1 MPVYYYKA
9 LTKTGRVVT
18 NKVEDVSRLIL
29 MKKLK
34 NNGLVPISVMQT
46 VRRRKSIKK
55 EKKNITG
62 REELLK
68 SVNVTVT
75 RDVKKVRK
83 MSIVDRIRI
92 AFLGNQKV
100 KPKDILVFTQNFYLL
115 KKANFNNIHA
125 LITII
130 DNTEN
135 LTLKEILQDVLSGI
149 EAGQSIYSTLEYYDN
164 IFPTIYIS
172 MIKAGEL
179 SGSLTETLFQA
190 VNYLEESAALNKK
203 VKGILIPNIAQF
215 AGLLIMLFGGTIFA
229 VPMLQGVLDSVGSKE
244 ALPAVTLWFKSVVD
258 SLMTHWYILA
268 IVVVAIIGGIVYYI
282 NTPKGRYKFHEFK
295 YTAPIFGE
303 LIYAID
309 FSRFM
314 RAVLLN
320 IKNGTRIQESLEIGK
335 NVVSNL
341 VLLSIIETSVN
352 NILVGESWIEPFEIA
367 GYSSSMVTE
376 MLRIGMQTDLTVMLE
391 KLLDYMQIDI
401 DTIMERVTKALP
413 QVVYAF
419 VGAVLIFFVLV
430 VLVPIIQI
438 YMGTFLFSAAGV

>member
-1 MPVYYYKA
+1 MPVYHYKA
-9 LTKTGRVVT
+9 ITKGGQIVT

-29 MKKLK
+29 MRKLRS
-34 NNGLVPISVMQT
+34 NGLVPISVIQT
-46 VRRRKSIKK
+46 VKRKRAVKK
-55 EKKNITG
+55 EKKNVTG

-68 SVNVTVT
+68 SVNVTIAKNT
-75 RDVKKVRK
+75 KKVRK
-83 MSIVDRIRI
+83 MKLMDRIRI
-92 AFLGNQKV
+92 AYLGNQKV
-100 KPKDILVFTQNFYLL
+100 RPKDVLIFTQNFYLL

-135 LTLKEILQDVLSGI
+135 LTFKEILEDVLSGVQ
-149 EAGQSIYSTLEYYDN
+149 AGQSIYSTLEYYDN
-164 IFPTIYIS
+164 IFSTIYIS

-179 SGSLTETLFQA
+179 SGALTETLFQA

-203 VKGILIPNIAQF
+203 IKGILLPNIAQF
-215 AGLLIMLFGGTIFA
+215 GGILIMLFGGTIFA
-229 VPMLQGVLDSVGSKE
+229 VPMLQGVFESVGSKE
-244 ALPAVTLWFKSVVD
+244 TLPAITLWFQSVVN
-258 SLMTHWYILA
+258 SMMANWYIIF
-268 IVVVAIIGGIVYYI
+268 IVIGAIIGSIVYYV
-282 NTPKGRYKFHEFK
+282 NTPKGRYRFHEFK
-295 YTAPIFGE
+295 YKAPIFGE

-320 IKNGTRIQESLEIGK
+320 VKNGTRIQESLEIGK

-341 VLLSIIETSVN
+341 ALLSVIETSAN
-352 NILVGESWIEPFEIA
+352 NILLGESWIEPFETA

-391 KLLDYMQIDI
+391 KLLDYMQVDI

-430 VLVPIIQI
+430 VLVPIIQV